1 MDETP
6 MVNVL
11 LNSTQVQYVIDS
23 LTGMMGELVAQI
35 KKERQDAQ
43 EQIDSYKRSVERLEA
58 MIEWVTPNK
67 VVDE

>member
-58 MIEWVTPNK
+58 MIEWVTPN
-67 VVDE
+67 EAAE